1 MSAATSGRST
11 RRCAA
16 VAVLLALLLPGCAG
30 LPHLARPPDALDDPA
45 LQAAAE
51 ALLCRVAAR
60 CDDLR
65 LHLVDRADEQAE
77 MFPDGRLHLH
87 LGLLLA
93 TRGEADLA
101 FVLAHEAAH
110 RELRHRPGRTPAQ
123 RARLEIEADRRAVVR
138 LAALGLP
145 ARPARA
151 LLARLLAADQADA
164 AAPASEAL
172 AQTRARLVALDRLLA
187 ELDDPPTDAAAD
199 ARWAALLARYRKPGK
214 CTSCA
219 FPE

>member
-1 MSAATSGRST
+1 MSAATSGLPT
-11 RRCAA
+11 RRWAA
-16 VAVLLALLLPGCAG
+16 VAALLALLLPGCAG
-30 LPHLARPPDALDDPA
+30 LPHLARPPEALDDPA

-93 TRGEADLA
+93 TRGEAEIA

-123 RARLEIEADRRAVVR
+123 RARFEIEADRQAVGR

-145 ARPARA
+145 AHPARA
-151 LLARLLAADQADA
+151 LLARLLAADA
-164 AAPASEAL
+164 AESPAPVTEAL
-172 AQTRARLVALDRLLA
+172 AQTRARLVALDQLLA
-187 ELDDPPTDAAAD
+187 GVGDPPPDAAAD
-199 ARWAALLARYRKPGK
+199 ARWEALLARYRIPGK
-214 CTSCA
+214 
-219 FPE
+219 